1 MPVPSNIENVQSL
14 DKYVKELQVENG
26 KSYTVNH
33 NENYKRDAGKGYGSF
48 LAIIQIMV
56 YYGRTNLIPENEVT
70 AAAGHNDI
78 ALLCEQTIL
87 LVGQVFLLAYQR
99 RVNILSTLT
108 ENNTM
113 AKEILNE
120 RTLEMDSILWK
131 WIVLITF
138 TCFLMNLKRNYP
150 KQ

>member
-1 MPVPSNIENVQSL
+1 
-14 DKYVKELQVENG
+14 
-26 KSYTVNH
+26 
-33 NENYKRDAGKGYGSF
+33 
-48 LAIIQIMV
+48 MV

-150 KQ
+150 K